1 MDTAYLNGE
10 YLPLDQARISPL
22 DRGFLFGDGIY
33 EVIPYYQG
41 KSVGLIPHV
50 QRMLNGLAA
59 IEIQCDKTL
68 DDWVA
73 LLDDLIA
80 KNDGANSNLGVYVHV
95 SRGTDTKRYH
105 AYPENVAPTIFCF
118 TFGIKEPEPVDRDT
132 ATSYTVTTSEDL
144 RWKRC
149 HIKSTA
155 LLGNVMHFQQGHA
168 SGNSECLLYNTDDQ
182 LTEGSSVNA
191 YIVKDG
197 VVITPIQD
205 NQILPG
211 ITRRIIIDSIVA
223 DGSIAIEERT
233 VTMQEVR
240 DADEV
245 WISSSS
251 KEIAPIVKIDGVNV
265 GDGKIGPVWEKAFAI
280 YTAAKFSHS

>member
-1 MDTAYLNGE
+1 MSIAYLNGD
-10 YLPLDQARISPL
+10 YLPLEEARISPL

-33 EVIPYYQG
+33 EVIPYYAG
-41 KSVGLIPHV
+41 KSVGLVPHIA
-50 QRMLNGLAA
+50 RMIDGLAA
-59 IEIQCDKTL
+59 IEIKCNKSADEWKI
-68 DDWVA
+68 

-80 KNDGANSNLGVYVHV
+80 RNEGATNNLGIYVHV
-95 SRGTDTKRYH
+95 SRGTDVKRFH

-118 TFGIKEPEPVDRDT
+118 TFDIKDPEPVDREKVH
-132 ATSYTVTTSEDL
+132 AYTVTTSEDL

-155 LLGNVMHFQQGHA
+155 LLGNVMHFQQGYA
-168 SGNSECLLYNTDDQ
+168 SGNSECLLYNANNE

-211 ITRRIIIDSIVA
+211 ITRRIIIDSLNA
-223 DGSIAIEERT
+223 EGSIKVEERT
-233 VTMQEVR
+233 VTMDEVYN
-240 DADEV
+240 ADEV

-251 KEIAPIVKIDGVNV
+251 KEIAPITQIDGKPV
-265 GDGKIGPVWEKAFAI
+265 GDGTVGPVWEAAFQI
-280 YTAAKFSHS
+280 YTDAKFTHS

>member
-1 MDTAYLNGE
+1 MSTAYLNGD
-10 YLPLDQARISPL
+10 YLPLSEAKISPM

-33 EVIPYYQG
+33 EVIPYYGG
-41 KSVGLIPHV
+41 KSVGLIPHL
-50 QRMLNGLAA
+50 QRMLDGLAS
-59 IEIQCDKTL
+59 IEIKCDKSIAQWK
-68 DDWVA
+68 D

-80 KNDGANSNLGVYVHV
+80 RNDGDNCNLGVYVHV
-95 SRGTDTKRYH
+95 SRGTDVKRFH
-105 AYPENVAPTIFCF
+105 AYPEDVEPTIFCF
-118 TFGIKEPEPVDRDT
+118 TFAIKEPEPVNRSE
-132 ATSYTVTTSEDL
+132 AHAYTVTTAQDL

-168 SGNSECLLYNTDDQ
+168 SGNGECLLYNENNE

-191 YIVKDG
+191 FIVKDG
-197 VVITPIQD
+197 VIATPIQD

-223 DGSIAIEERT
+223 DGSLKIEERT
-233 VTMQEVR
+233 ITMDEVHN
-240 DADEV
+240 ADEV

-251 KEIAPIVKIDGVNV
+251 KEIAPIVKIDDKDV
-265 GDGKIGPVWEKAFAI
+265 GDGKVGEVWEKAFAI
-280 YTAAKFSHS
+280 YTAAKFDHS

>member
-41 KSVGLIPHV
+41 KSVGLIPHI
-50 QRMLNGLAA
+50 QRMINGLAS
-59 IEIQCDKTL
+59 IEIQCDKSL
-68 DDWVA
+68 DDWIL

-80 KNDGANSNLGVYVHV
+80 KNDGANGNLGVYVHV

-118 TFGIKEPEPVDRDT
+118 TFAIKEPEPVDRDT
-132 ATSYTVTTSEDL
+132 AASYTVTTSADL

-168 SGNSECLLYNTDDQ
+168 SGNSECLLYNDNDE

-251 KEIAPIVKIDGVNV
+251 KEIAPIVKIDGIDVA
-265 GDGKIGPVWEKAFAI
+265 DGKIGPVWEKAFAI
-280 YTAAKFSHS
+280 YTAAKFTHS

>member
-1 MDTAYLNGE
+1 MSIAYLNGE
-10 YLPLDQARISPL
+10 YLPLEEARISPL

-41 KSVGLIPHV
+41 KSVGLIAHIE
-50 QRMLNGLAA
+50 RMIDGLAS
-59 IEIQCDKTL
+59 IEIKCEKTL
-68 DDWVA
+68 EQWKE

-80 KNDGANSNLGVYVHV
+80 RNDGANNNLGVYVHV
-95 SRGTDTKRYH
+95 SRGADTKRFH
-105 AYPENVAPTIFCF
+105 AYPEDVEPTIFCF
-118 TFGIKEPEPVDRDT
+118 TFGIKDPEPVDREKAT
-132 ATSYTVTTSEDL
+132 AYTVTTTEDL

-155 LLGNVMHFQQGHA
+155 LLGNVMHYQQGYA
-168 SGNSECLLYNTDDQ
+168 SGNSECLLYNANEE

-197 VVITPIQD
+197 VVITPVQD

-211 ITRRIIIDSIVA
+211 ITRRIIIDSLKEE
-223 DGSIAIEERT
+223 GSIKVEERT
-233 VTMQEVR
+233 VTMAEVY

-251 KEIAPIVKIDGVNV
+251 KEIAPVVKIDDKLV
-265 GDGKIGPVWEKAFAI
+265 GDGKVGPVWEKAFAI
-280 YTAAKFSHS
+280 YTDAKFTHR

>member
-33 EVIPYYQG
+33 EVIPYYKG
-41 KSVGLIPHV
+41 KSVGLIPHI
-50 QRMLNGLAA
+50 QRMLDGLAS
-59 IEIQCDKTL
+59 IEIKCDKNL
-68 DDWVA
+68 DDWIT

-80 KNDGANSNLGVYVHV
+80 KNDGADNNLGVYVHV

-105 AYPENVAPTIFCF
+105 AYPENVTPTIFCF
-118 TFGIKEPEPVDRDT
+118 TFAIKEPEPVDRSA
-132 ATSYTVTTSEDL
+132 ATSYTVTTSQDL

-168 SGNSECLLYNTDDQ
+168 SGNSECLLYNTNDE

-197 VVITPIQD
+197 VIITPIQD

-211 ITRRIIIDSIVA
+211 ITRRIIIDSIKA

-233 VTMQEVR
+233 VTMEEVR
-240 DADEV
+240 NADEV

-251 KEIAPIVKIDGVNV
+251 KEIAAIVKIDGVNV
-265 GDGKIGPVWEKAFAI
+265 GDGTIGPVWEKAMAI
-280 YTAAKFSHS
+280 YTAAKFTHS

>member
-33 EVIPYYQG
+33 EVIPYYKG
-41 KSVGLIPHV
+41 KSVGLIPHI
-50 QRMLNGLAA
+50 QRMIDGLAS
-59 IEIQCDKTL
+59 IEIKCDKNL
-68 DDWVA
+68 DDWIT

-80 KNDGANSNLGVYVHV
+80 KNDGADNNLGVYVHV

-105 AYPENVAPTIFCF
+105 AYPENVTPTVFCF
-118 TFGIKEPEPVDRDT
+118 TFAIKEPEPVDRSS
-132 ATSYTVTTSEDL
+132 ATSYTVTTSQDL

-168 SGNSECLLYNTDDQ
+168 TGNSECLLYNTNDE
-182 LTEGSSVNA
+182 LTEGSSFNA

-197 VVITPIQD
+197 VIITPIQD

-211 ITRRIIIDSIVA
+211 ITRRIIIDSIKA

-233 VTMQEVR
+233 VTMEEVR
-240 DADEV
+240 NADEV

-251 KEIAPIVKIDGVNV
+251 KEIAAIVKIDGVNV
-265 GDGKIGPVWEKAFAI
+265 GDGNIGPVWEKAFAI
-280 YTAAKFSHS
+280 YTAAKFTHS

>member
-1 MDTAYLNGE
+1 MSTAYLNGE
-10 YLPLDQARISPL
+10 YLPLAEARISPL

-33 EVIPYYQG
+33 EVIPYYCGQ
-41 KSVGLIPHV
+41 SVGLIPHI
-50 QRMLNGLAA
+50 QRMIDGLAA
-59 IEIQCDKTL
+59 IEIKCDKSL
-68 DDWVA
+68 QEWQI

-80 KNDGANSNLGVYVHV
+80 KNQGSKHNLGVYVHV
-95 SRGTDTKRYH
+95 SRGTDTIRNH
-105 AYPENVAPTIFCF
+105 AYPVDVSPTIFCF
-118 TFGIKEPEPVDRDT
+118 TFEIKEPEPVDRRNA
-132 ATSYTVTTSEDL
+132 ATYTVTTTQDL

-155 LLGNVMHFQQGHA
+155 LLGNVMHYQQGHA
-168 SGNSECLLYNTDDQ
+168 SGNSECLLYNTDNE

-197 VVITPIQD
+197 VIITPILD

-211 ITRRIIIDSIVA
+211 ITRRIIIDSIIA
-223 DGSIAIEERT
+223 DGSIKIEERT
-233 VTMQEVR
+233 VTMDEVHN
-240 DADEV
+240 ADEV

-251 KEIAPIVKIDGVNV
+251 KEIAPIVQIDGVNV

-280 YTAAKFSHS
+280 YTAAKFTHS